1 MWCYKGASPKELAPE
16 QFKVARYKLRSV
28 ETELKNSNWIKNL
41 KEVSSES
48 HLEEFILL
56 FMALAPQSLSNHSG
70 KITWKWTTHG
80 QYSAAS
86 TYECQFLGSM
96 SAFSDINLW
105 KAVAE
110 QKMKFFAWL
119 VFHDRVLTT
128 DNMAKRG
135 WECNPMCSFCY
146 CQFETTPT
154 CYATATMQ
162 KQCGTWW
169 LSGLV
174 SQFTRTSTL
183 VQALLTS
190 YVELR
195 EDNL

>member
-1 MWCYKGASPKELAPE
+1 MWFRDMGCYKGASPKELAPE

-146 CQFETTPT
+146 CQFETTT
-154 CYATATMQ
+154 HLLCHCNYAEVVWNLVAVRFS
-162 KQCGTWW
+162 
-169 LSGLV
+169 LPIYSDIYSGSSL
-174 SQFTRTSTL
+174 
-183 VQALLTS
+183 A
-190 YVELR
+190 
-195 EDNL
+195 D